1 MINKEIRNNILDILV
16 NFAQMKHLD
25 YFKELGIKKKRKRD
39 TINALLD
46 YLGSNEDIM
55 DEFKE
60 WLQTLTM
67 DGYNSYYVFDFN
79 GNLRK
84 NKEEI
89 LNQSITDITLV
100 NKENI
105 KETKLIYLN
114 YKEDKQKIIAR
125 YVSPADVV
133 KYYYDDDGNQQI
145 KIEKSLYFANIYVDI
160 ERNQIIVAIH
170 PTKDIS
176 NIEKMPVS
184 YREYKQVAVN
194 YLNKATELF
203 GIDEIVDCKEWIYK
217 ALNSFAEEASH
228 HNNPDITAK
237 CTEASNKIDNFV
249 ELLLNESGIATSAS
263 KQYMKEEINILFEN
277 ILAEEYGVIEIDD
290 SYSLCSQNGEGVNS
304 FVKVGSKTSALKV
317 GRESAIAKSS
327 RNNSDLALLCV
338 MKQIDGNMRRF
349 VIEVEEN
356 AENYIVKTDTSIYI
370 EEKVIYDV
378 IRKVSS
384 YKPMPTK

>member
-25 YFKELGIKKKRKRD
+25 YFKELGIKKKRKID

-176 NIEKMPVS
+176 NIEKMTV
-184 YREYKQVAVN
+184 
-194 YLNKATELF
+194 
-203 GIDEIVDCKEWIYK
+203 
-217 ALNSFAEEASH
+217 
-228 HNNPDITAK
+228 
-237 CTEASNKIDNFV
+237 
-249 ELLLNESGIATSAS
+249 
-263 KQYMKEEINILFEN
+263 
-277 ILAEEYGVIEIDD
+277 
-290 SYSLCSQNGEGVNS
+290 
-304 FVKVGSKTSALKV
+304 
-317 GRESAIAKSS
+317 
-327 RNNSDLALLCV
+327 
-338 MKQIDGNMRRF
+338 
-349 VIEVEEN
+349 
-356 AENYIVKTDTSIYI
+356 
-370 EEKVIYDV
+370 
-378 IRKVSS
+378 
-384 YKPMPTK
+384 